1 MRYVRS
7 INYCHRIG
15 EEVEISFVTLKS
27 GSVNH
32 HHKIFTEARN
42 NSPIGMEYLKCETSL
57 KLNLSCNIVCKC
69 SWYVAENT
77 DVLCETHISEIFP
90 KISSPSI

>member
-1 MRYVRS
+1 MGQDPG
-7 INYCHRIG
+7 IN
-15 EEVEISFVTLKS
+15 T
-27 GSVNH
+27 
-32 HHKIFTEARN
+32 
-42 NSPIGMEYLKCETSL
+42 PIGIEYLKYETSL

-77 DVLCETHISEIFP
+77 DVLCEPHISEIFP